1 MLTLQYN
8 KGPTLDDFYSK
19 WSISPGIN
27 INRITADQQNTS
39 PKLALGGFIQVENK
53 ISKTVGF
60 VSGLNYSPVRYSYEE
75 IDSLVEDRLSYFN
88 IPIGIKLIPT
98 KKSNVILGAN
108 YNIYN
113 NGSFIVSKGPYK
125 RSDVYSEGVFRNTIG
140 GFVQMGYKFYGNFE
154 VFMNF
159 RWATRSS
166 PAIQLQTNNTSG
178 LQLGISYRVWN
189 SQIKY

>member
-1 MLTLQYN
+1 M
-8 KGPTLDDFYSK
+8 
-19 WSISPGIN
+19 
-27 INRITADQQNTS
+27 
-39 PKLALGGFIQVENK
+39 
-53 ISKTVGF
+53 
-60 VSGLNYSPVRYSYEE
+60 RYSYEA
-75 IDSLVEDRLSYFN
+75 IDSLVQDRLFYFT

-98 KKSNVILGAN
+98 KKSNVILGVN

-113 NGSFIVSKGPYK
+113 NGNFIISKGDFE
-125 RSDVYSEGVFRNTIG
+125 SSEVYSEGIFRNTIG
-140 GFVQMGYKFYGNFE
+140 GFVQIGYRFYRNFE

-178 LQLGISYRVWN
+178 LQLGISYRIWN